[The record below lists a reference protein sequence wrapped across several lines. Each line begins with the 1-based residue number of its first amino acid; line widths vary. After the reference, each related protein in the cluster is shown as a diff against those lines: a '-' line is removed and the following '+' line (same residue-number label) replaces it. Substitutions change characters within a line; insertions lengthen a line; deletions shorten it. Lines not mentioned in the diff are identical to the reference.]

1 MVAQRQL
8 HTFVVRH
15 TPPEGDLLSHEDRDG
30 MQHEEA
36 AFVLACF
43 EAGIAN
49 MHAKLRRKLQRV
61 LQGMFPEDRF
71 LESDTRIDGDVV
83 ELKVV
88 CALSEGDD
96 RVVSLIHEL
105 SDVLPR
111 TWESVANRE

>member
-1 MVAQRQL
+1 M
-8 HTFVVRH
+8 
-15 TPPEGDLLSHEDRDG
+15 SHEDRDG

-43 EAGIAN
+43 EAGIAD